1 MLPHVLSRKG
11 RIDTPIINAGTL
23 ADGLV
28 AGLTDDDLARVFEV
42 NVMAAFRIFA
52 RR

>member
-1 MLPHVLSRKG
+1 MLPHVLSRK
-11 RIDTPIINAGTL
+11 RAIDTLIINAGTL

-28 AGLTDDDLARVFEV
+28 AGLTDDDLARVFEL
-42 NVMAAFRIFA
+42 NVWLRFVCYE